1 MGPTDQQ
8 DAIAE
13 LVLEEAESEARLRRI
28 VTESALDHY
37 LPKTALG
44 FICILP
50 GIAIF
55 LGICYGCVEH
65 KQFSHIV
72 ALWLI
77 LFVLLENSRQNSRFK
92 ALVELLEV
100 EKKKHLRTQDS
111 SASGTIERDWNR

>member
-1 MGPTDQQ
+1 MGTTDQQ

-13 LVLEEAESEARLRRI
+13 LVLKEAEREARLRRI
-28 VTESALDHY
+28 VTESAFDYY

-44 FICILP
+44 FICSLP
-50 GIAIF
+50 GIAFF
-55 LGICYGCVEH
+55 LWICYGCAEH

-72 ALWLI
+72 VFWLI

-100 EKKKHLRTQDS
+100 EKKKHSRTQDP
-111 SASGTIERDWNR
+111 SASGTIERE